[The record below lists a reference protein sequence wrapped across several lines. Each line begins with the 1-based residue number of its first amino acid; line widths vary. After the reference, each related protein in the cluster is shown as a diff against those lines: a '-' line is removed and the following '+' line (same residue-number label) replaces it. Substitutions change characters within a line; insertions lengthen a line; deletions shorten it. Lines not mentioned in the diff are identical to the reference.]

1 MVLTGRRVSLS
12 CPQYAQRK
20 RTYQPAVGFRGVGHQ
35 VINNTVGDAPHCGML
50 GGGNDVSTEPISAE
64 IAKLRARRYCT
75 EIHASTATMWSVM

>member
-1 MVLTGRRVSLS
+1 MALTGRRVFAFV

-64 IAKLRARRYCT
+64 IANLRARRN
-75 EIHASTATMWSVM
+75 